1 MYIAIH
7 FSHCNELHDSIV
19 FIVLLLII
27 VYNYPGRDVIS
38 IHVGQRRH
46 IRDLHFLVVFRTT
59 CCSCLLFAIIMAAD
73 D

>member
-19 FIVLLLII
+19 FIALLLII

-38 IHVGQRRH
+38 IHVSGFTYGTRIFSSFPYH
-46 IRDLHFLVVFRTT
+46 VLFLLVVR
-59 CCSCLLFAIIMAAD
+59 D
-73 D
+73 HHGR